1 MQALSSH
8 DQVVSSDEMPGFATT
23 HSHAE
28 RSAAKAAAALSSVL
42 AALGITLL
50 KLITGLL
57 TGSLGMLSEA
67 AHSGIDLL
75 GSTLTLFT
83 VRVSDRPADE
93 EHNYGHGKL
102 ENISAAVEILLMA
115 GSAIWVAWEAIGRIL
130 HHSRL
135 HLQFSVWPF
144 LVLLL
149 SIAVDVTRSRN
160 LRRVAEEQRSEVL
173 AADAAHYGTDIWS
186 ASAVLLGLIAS
197 LAGQRYGIAALQLA
211 DPIAAL
217 LVTLIILGVA
227 IQLARQTVNSLLD
240 ATPPE
245 VRAQIRSQ
253 LVQDLDQIP
262 DILKAERIRMRRSGS
277 DYFVDLTLELP
288 RNLTFQRSEQVTSA
302 ATAAVQRALPGAD
315 VVIHTIPVA
324 SNAESVFER
333 IRAVAAQANLS
344 VHDVSVQ
351 DRDGRLAVEQHLE
364 VPETMSL
371 RDAHDMVTRLESQ
384 IRREIPG
391 VATLLTHIESEGET
405 IAPSSAVG
413 TTAALEAQLRST
425 ARSFPEILDVHE
437 ITVTRGHGGAAQT
450 VQVNCHCT
458 LADNMPMSR
467 VHEVITD
474 LESEFRLQH
483 PNISRVL
490 IHPEP
495 ATDNRR

>member
-1 MQALSSH
+1 MAGLS
-8 DQVVSSDEMPGFATT
+8 AT
-23 HSHAE
+23 HASLE
-28 RSAAKAAAALSSVL
+28 PSAARRSAKTSAALNSVL

-50 KLITGLL
+50 KLVTGLF

-75 GSTLTLFT
+75 AATLTLFT

-102 ENISAAVEILLMA
+102 ENVSAGVEILLMT
-115 GSAIWVAWEAIGRIL
+115 GSALWVAWQAIARIL
-130 HHSRL
+130 HRSSLTL
-135 HLQFSVWPF
+135 HYSVWPF

-149 SIAVDVTRSRN
+149 SIAVDLTRSRT
-160 LRRVAEEQRSEVL
+160 LRRVAQEQRSEAL
-173 AADAAHYGTDIWS
+173 AADAAHFSTDIWS
-186 ASAVLLGLIAS
+186 ASAVLLGLLAS
-197 LAGQRYGIAALQLA
+197 LIGQRLGVSALELA

-217 LVTLIILGVA
+217 LVTAIILAVA
-227 IQLARQTVNSLLD
+227 AQLARRTLDSLLD

-245 VRAQIRSQ
+245 VRTEIRGQ
-253 LVQDLDQIP
+253 LVRDLQAIP
-262 DILKAERIRMRRSGS
+262 DILKAERIRVRRSGS
-277 DYFVDLTLELP
+277 NYFVDLTLGLP
-288 RNLTFQRSEQVTSA
+288 RNLTFQRAEQITAA
-302 ATAAVQRALPGAD
+302 ATEAVQRTLPGAD
-315 VVIHTIPVA
+315 VVIHTTPLA
-324 SNAESVFER
+324 TLGESVFER
-333 IRAVAAQANLS
+333 IRAVAAQSNLS

-371 RDAHDMVTRLESQ
+371 RQAHEVVTRLEGS
-384 IRREIPG
+384 IRREVPG
-391 VATLLTHIESEGET
+391 IATLLTHIESEGET
-405 IAPSSAVG
+405 IAPSAEVG
-413 TTAALEAQLRST
+413 ATASLEAQLRAT
-425 ARSFPEILDVHE
+425 ARTFPEILDVHE
-437 ITVTRGHGGAAQT
+437 ITVTRGHGGAALT

-458 LADNMPMSR
+458 LADDLPMSR

-483 PNISRVL
+483 PNVSRVL